1 MELSARQFGRIE
13 AACAALAKLT
23 EKNEVG
29 TVLVNTI
36 REQLDEAAETAF
48 PGELIIPSLMD
59 DLEDSDVSSGGGTS
73 ERTEEIRNYGQEI
86 LRQGAGLIPAIRM
99 ICEHFGLTQ
108 KEFAEMIGTS
118 ETTLSMAMTGKGERT
133 TLLCRAAEFFG
144 EDGKKEEI

>member
-13 AACAALAKLT
+13 AACAALTKLT

-48 PGELIIPSLMD
+48 PGELIPALMD
-59 DLEDSDVSSGGGTS
+59 DLEDSSDVSSGGRNA
-73 ERTEEIRNYGQEI
+73 EWNEEIRNFGREI

-99 ICEHFGLTQ
+99 ICEHFGLKQ
-108 KEFAEMIGTS
+108 KEFAEIIGVS
-118 ETTLSMAMTGKGERT
+118 ETSLSESMNGEVRDILLRRMT
-133 TLLCRAAEFFG
+133 EFFG
-144 EDGKKEEI
+144 DGKED

>member
-48 PGELIIPSLMD
+48 PGELIPSLMD

-108 KEFAEMIGTS
+108 KEFAEMIGSS
-118 ETTLSMAMTGKGERT
+118 ETTVSMAMTGRKERE
-133 TLLCRAAEFFG
+133 TLLCRMTEFFG